1 MTTTSFTIYGA
12 SDDLVEVE
20 GAVHKEYS
28 LGRDGTRLRL
38 TAPDGQSL
46 DVVVDFSNKMVGGT
60 LDWVIGV
67 AAVNAYPSWPI
78 RFHER
83 PDYPGDPAVTID
95 APAGTTIVMRPGVWR
110 TS

>member
-1 MTTTSFTIYGA
+1 MPEITIYGA

-20 GAVHKEYS
+20 GAVRDEFN

-38 TAPDGQSL
+38 RAPDGLQL
-46 DVVVDFSNKMVGGT
+46 DVAADFCNPVVGGR

-67 AAVNAYPSWPI
+67 YAVNAYPSWGI

-83 PDYPGDPAVTID
+83 PGCEGDPAVTIEV
-95 APAGTTIVMRPGVWR
+95 PEGTTVEEVKYD
-110 TS
+110 

>member
-1 MTTTSFTIYGA
+1 MTNYITIYGA
-12 SDDLVEVE
+12 SDNLVEVE
-20 GAVHKEYS
+20 GDVSDEFS

-46 DVVVDFSNKMVGGT
+46 DVAADFCNPVVGGR

-67 AAVNAYPSWPI
+67 YAVNAYPSWPI

-83 PDYPGDPAVTID
+83 PDYEGDPAVTIE
-95 APAGTTIVMRPGVWR
+95 APEGTTVEEVKYD
-110 TS
+110 

>member
-20 GAVHKEYS
+20 GAVREEYS

-46 DVVVDFSNKMVGGT
+46 GR
-60 LDWVIGV
+60 
-67 AAVNAYPSWPI
+67 AVPSAQEASG
-78 RFHER
+78 R
-83 PDYPGDPAVTID
+83 
-95 APAGTTIVMRPGVWR
+95 
-110 TS
+110 